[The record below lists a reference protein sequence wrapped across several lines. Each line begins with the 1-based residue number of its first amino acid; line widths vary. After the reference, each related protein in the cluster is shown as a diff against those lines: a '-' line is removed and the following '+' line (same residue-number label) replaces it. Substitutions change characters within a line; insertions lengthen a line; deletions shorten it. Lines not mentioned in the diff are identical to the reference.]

1 MDSDDIQNKD
11 KYKLNKNESK
21 HDYKNIKSVYILKH
35 ILKNLQMNKLLEIIK
50 FNKYMQKELQVSIKD
65 YEDYS
70 KIYSPIKIEI
80 ILEKIN
86 MVNLLILIK
95 KTKNMFIYILITIKK
110 RLKRKKQM
118 KMIGQKI
125 SKLKQIIKLNHLK
138 NYLIGVRILI
148 Q

>member
-1 MDSDDIQNKD
+1 
-11 KYKLNKNESK
+11 
-21 HDYKNIKSVYILKH
+21 
-35 ILKNLQMNKLLEIIK
+35 MNKLLEIIK

-118 KMIGQKI
+118 KMIG
-125 SKLKQIIKLNHLK
+125 
-138 NYLIGVRILI
+138 
-148 Q
+148 

>member
-1 MDSDDIQNKD
+1 
-11 KYKLNKNESK
+11 
-21 HDYKNIKSVYILKH
+21 
-35 ILKNLQMNKLLEIIK
+35 MNKLLEIIK

-95 KTKNMFIYILITIKK
+95 KTKNMFIYILLTIKK

-118 KMIGQKI
+118 KMIG
-125 SKLKQIIKLNHLK
+125 
-138 NYLIGVRILI
+138 
-148 Q
+148 